1 MSNVLPFGG
10 RDASLPREM
19 SEDAPSLLSTCR
31 DRLIQSV
38 TSVFVQH
45 LGRANDEFLGMAD
58 RATNLEQQQTC
69 FAAMNFLANR
79 AQGLLGQFQGVYAA
93 NFDASMAALNSAHPR
108 HNQRVPD
115 ELKLIDTDEFE
126 QDLAIGK
133 VSTRAAFNCSQ
144 HLVALDRRLG
154 VLLHVQRL
162 SQDDNPLHPGHL
174 FSAMLQAL
182 TEMDVS
188 RELALALLQ
197 SFERQT
203 AAELPGIYAEL
214 NRYLAQ
220 SGILP
225 TIPLASPQSL
235 SGTPLIGNQGGSGMV
250 SGGAPLSE
258 SNRTAPLRQS
268 PEAMSPGSG
277 ATVSSVNQD
286 VFSQLLQA
294 IQTANALHA
303 SAPAGW
309 QSGSLT
315 APAMSMG
322 PPAPSNLGVNQ
333 LVEALSGL
341 QRGYADPQSM
351 PGMGAVRID
360 PAQGNVLQQ
369 IRSTPMASWS
379 HPMDAMTIDIVSMLF
394 DAIFNDPDLSAAM
407 RAEIAKLQIPVLKVA
422 LLDKTFFSDRKH
434 PARRLLDA
442 IATSG
447 IGRHENDE
455 PRLLGKIRSIVES
468 VVSGFDSDIQIFS
481 SQVRK
486 LEEFLQD
493 EEGRAQGRATQMV
506 AQLESVERREIA
518 ANRAA
523 TEIELRAKRHKVA
536 PLIVD
541 FLERHWRL
549 VLAETFARAGDNGP
563 DWSEGLRLMDELIW
577 SVEPK
582 FGQQERDR
590 LLVLLPDLLKRLRQ
604 GLERVKL
611 DGAWDD
617 FFSELIRL
625 HMAALHNDNSSDVAT
640 RESQTRGVPDPPRP
654 SGVGDTVAD
663 IQPLQAPK
671 PEPTDARA
679 DRHLSLVQALEVG
692 AWIEFQSFRGT
703 RNTLRLNW
711 VSEFKR
717 VYLFTNRQGENAMT
731 LAATS
736 LADHLRKGTAR
747 LLSQNPLTDRAVAQ
761 VLQKVGPT
769 SAEPGAGSRSP
780 GFVSE

>member
-1 MSNVLPFGG
+1 MAESHISNVLPFGG
-10 RDASLPREM
+10 RDSFLPKDV
-19 SEDAPSLLSTCR
+19 SEDAPSILSTCR
-31 DRLIQSV
+31 DRLVQSV

-79 AQGLLGQFQGVYAA
+79 AQLLLGQFQKAYTAH
-93 NFDASMAALNSAHPR
+93 FDASMTALSLARPR
-108 HNQRVPD
+108 PSLSGSD
-115 ELKLIDTDEFE
+115 ELKLVDTDDFE

-133 VSTRAAFNCSQ
+133 ISTRAAFNSSQ
-144 HLVALDRRLG
+144 QLVALDRRL
-154 VLLHVQRL
+154 VALLHVQRL
-162 SQDDNPLHPGHL
+162 SQDDNPLHPGTL

-203 AAELPGIYAEL
+203 VAELPGIYAEI

-225 TIPLASPQSL
+225 TIPLATSQPLSGAQSL
-235 SGTPLIGNQGGSGMV
+235 GNPGGSGMML
-250 SGGAPLSE
+250 GGYSNSAVAPQ
-258 SNRTAPLRQS
+258 TVPLAQGQ
-268 PEAMSPGSG
+268 MSYGSG
-277 ATVSSVNQD
+277 AAAPNVNQD

-294 IQTANALHA
+294 IQTANALQSSAYAGGQFGAMTA
-303 SAPAGW
+303 SFPGM
-309 QSGSLT
+309 GS
-315 APAMSMG
+315 
-322 PPAPSNLGVNQ
+322 PSPTHVGVNQ
-333 LVEALSGL
+333 LIDALSGL
-341 QRGYADPQSM
+341 QRGQTDPLSM
-351 PGMGAVRID
+351 PGLGSVRID
-360 PAQGNVLQQ
+360 PERGNVLQQ
-369 IRSTPMASWS
+369 IRSTPMANWS

-394 DAIFNDPDLSAAM
+394 DAIFNDPDLSATM

-422 LLDKTFFSDRKH
+422 LLDKSFFSDRKH

-447 IGRHENDE
+447 IGRNENDE
-455 PRLLGKIRSIVES
+455 PRLLSKIRSIVES

-481 SQVRK
+481 SQVQK

-493 EEGRAQGRATQMV
+493 EEGRAHGKATQMV
-506 AQLESVERREIA
+506 TQLESVERKEVA
-518 ANRAA
+518 VNRAGQ
-523 TEIELRAKRHKVA
+523 EIERRVTRHKMSTLV
-536 PLIVD
+536 VN
-541 FLERHWRL
+541 FLECNWRL
-549 VLAETFARAGDNGP
+549 VLVETFVRAGDISP
-563 DWSEGLRLMDELIW
+563 DWDEAIRLMDELIW

-582 FGQQERDR
+582 FGAQERDR
-590 LLVLLPDLLKRLRQ
+590 LLALLPDLLKRLRN

-611 DGAWDD
+611 DSAWDS

-625 HMAALHNDNSSDVAT
+625 HMAALHNENPPAETTSQDQSLPSDPMPIRVNGMAT
-640 RESQTRGVPDPPRP
+640 DV
-654 SGVGDTVAD
+654 
-663 IQPLQAPK
+663 QPLQTPK
-671 PEPTDARA
+671 PSLADAPV
-679 DRHLSLVQALEVG
+679 DRHQGLVQALEVG

-736 LADHLRKGTAR
+736 LAEHLRKGTAR
-747 LLSQNPLTDRAVAQ
+747 LLSQNPLTERAVTQMLEKIRPVAASS
-761 VLQKVGPT
+761 VH
-769 SAEPGAGSRSP
+769 
-780 GFVSE
+780 